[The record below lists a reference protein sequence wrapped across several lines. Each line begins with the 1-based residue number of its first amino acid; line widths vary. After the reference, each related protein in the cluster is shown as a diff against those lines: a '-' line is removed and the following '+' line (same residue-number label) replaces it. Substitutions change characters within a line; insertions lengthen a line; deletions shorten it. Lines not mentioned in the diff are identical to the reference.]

1 MSDKYIYTIP
11 NQSGGWDNIDN
22 ITGEIISHH
31 RTKSNAI
38 VKGRRQAKKREAD
51 YIIYNLDG
59 KIGQRLVYVD
69 TTLCRVEF

>member
-1 MSDKYIYTIP
+1 MSNKYIYTIP
-11 NQSGGWDNIDN
+11 NQAGGWDNIDN
-22 ITGEIISHH
+22 ITGEKISHH

-38 VKGRRQAKKREAD
+38 VKGRRQAKKRESD

-69 TTLCRVEF
+69 TTLCRVEC